1 MYRPWQTRRMADYSY
16 ATVLAGLQRK
26 IEKDYARL
34 FAIASEGDPQ
44 RAGHGGEYTWVKLLK
59 KWLPSSYK
67 VGTRKYIIPED
78 GTSPHE
84 WDIVV
89 FRPNCPPQM
98 RKSEA
103 VLAGGVAAA
112 FSVKTTLTGKLIK
125 EELPKA
131 IELKRSML
139 RRSGSLRDEILPLFP
154 CGILAHSHSWT
165 KSNTKA
171 NHPTPS
177 DRVTTT
183 LVELEDGL
191 VRHPRELIDFI
202 CVADVAAWMTTRV
215 THVPEVAMP
224 ADWPFRPYLSKDYP
238 WVAVTTLL
246 STAKMPYPDEAVL
259 GFNFGPNVALE
270 SPVGAFI
277 TALLVR
283 LSYSDPALSPIAESL
298 QVNGTLGLMHGKPRG
313 WSMPE
318 VYTAEK
324 LSGLPHLPMEVFH

>member
-1 MYRPWQTRRMADYSY
+1 MADFSY

-26 IEKDYARL
+26 IERDYARL

-59 KWLPSSYK
+59 KWLPTSYK

-78 GTSPHE
+78 GSSPHE

-89 FRPNCPPQM
+89 FRPNCPPHM

-112 FSVKTTLTGKLIK
+112 FSVKTTLTRKLIK

-139 RRSGSLRDEILPLFP
+139 LRSDGLKDEILPLFP
-154 CGILAHSHSWT
+154 CGILAHSHTWAKSST
-165 KSNTKA
+165 KK
-171 NHPTPS
+171 NHRTPS
-177 DRVTTT
+177 DRVTTA
-183 LVELEDGL
+183 LVELEDEL
-191 VRHPRELIDFI
+191 VRHPRELIDFV

-215 THVPEVAMP
+215 THLPEVAMP
-224 ADWPFRPYLSKDYP
+224 ADWPFRPYLSKEYP

-246 STAKMPYPDEAVL
+246 STAKMPYPDASVL
-259 GFNFGPNVALE
+259 GVNFGSNVSLD

-283 LSYSDPALSPIAESL
+283 LSYSDPTLSPIAGSL
-298 QVNGTLGLMHGKPRG
+298 QVNGTLGLTYGKPRG

-318 VYTAEK
+318 VYSIHR
-324 LSGLPHLPMEVFH
+324 LSGLEHWAMEVFH